1 MTPVRML
8 ALLLAAFAL
17 NCAADPFAVRLGTE
31 KIVLD
36 TPPGFSDTVNLGSP
50 RLLDFAESVN
60 APSNRL
66 LLFGLTDADLRRFT
80 LGDKL
85 EANRFV
91 MVAAPRAF
99 EHQRVTPDKF
109 AAFATDLMAGLGK
122 PAQFTDLVKYLE
134 SQPIGRSSLLAELR
148 RDATVVSALQAT
160 RQAPVPGYRFY
171 DRDKPQYLVFTTSL
185 LLLRDKMLQ
194 MSVFSLSENAA
205 DIDWMR
211 TATMLW
217 ADELRRLN
225 PR

>member
-1 MTPVRML
+1 MTAVRIL
-8 ALLLAAFAL
+8 ALLISTIAL
-17 NCAADPFAVRLGTE
+17 NCAADPFAVRIGTE

-60 APSNRL
+60 APSNRV
-66 LLFGLTDADLRRFT
+66 LLFALTDGDLRRFT

-91 MVAAPRAF
+91 MVATPRVF

-109 AAFATDLMAGLGK
+109 AAFAGDVMNGLGK

-148 RDATVVSALQAT
+148 REPTVVSALQAT
-160 RQAPVPGYRFY
+160 RQAPIPGYRFY
-171 DRDKPQYLVFTTSL
+171 ERDKPQYLVFTTSL
-185 LLLRDKMLQ
+185 LLVRDKLLQ
-194 MSVFSLSENAA
+194 MSVFSLSETAA
-205 DIDWMR
+205 DVDWMR
-211 TATMLW
+211 TATVLW